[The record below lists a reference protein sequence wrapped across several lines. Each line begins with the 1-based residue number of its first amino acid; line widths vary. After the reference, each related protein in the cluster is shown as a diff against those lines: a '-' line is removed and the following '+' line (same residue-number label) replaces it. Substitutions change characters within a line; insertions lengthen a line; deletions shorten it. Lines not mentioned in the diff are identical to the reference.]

1 MAKTEQKEPDVIE
14 IDTSQLENTKK
25 KDIKKTVKNIKNS
38 EVTKVFVY
46 GAKITLKGFGW
57 VLKQVVSLMVE
68 GIKGVG
74 SGISESTGSSKSS
87 SGTRTR
93 TRSASPSYIDNRSY
107 TVVMPPE
114 RKKRPIWYIPTREE
128 EIMDNLNE

>member
-1 MAKTEQKEPDVIE
+1 VMAKTEQKEPDVIE

-38 EVTKVFVY
+38 EVTKVFVS

-57 VLKQVVSLMVE
+57 ILKQVASLMVE
-68 GIKGVG
+68 GVKGVG
-74 SGISESTGSSKSS
+74 SGISESSSSS

-93 TRSASPSYIDNRSY
+93 TRNVSPSYIDNRSY

-114 RKKRPIWYIPTREE
+114 KKKRPIWYIPTREE